1 MGGRERLQDYKDG
14 YEAGLNGWR
23 FNLDKSGNKDYLDG
37 WNAGWKK
44 RYFGSKQ

>member
-1 MGGRERLQDYKDG
+1 MSTDFKAG

-23 FNLDKSGNKDYLDG
+23 FDMDMKNNQEYLDG

-44 RYFGSKQ
+44 RYFGDRNG